1 VEWGILL
8 IVFVKTTV
16 RRRGDKAYTY
26 LSLVESVRVDGK
38 MTHNTLL
45 RLGEVG
51 ELRQS
56 GQLDRIIAVLASHA
70 EGSWVNGDELSAVG
84 APGLGAMAAVR
95 TYFTR
100 LGLESFFAS
109 VRDERRSKHLGD
121 TIYVMAANRMVRPW
135 SKRRTIYEWLGADVA
150 LPEGVTTP
158 SLDQC
163 YRGLDAI
170 ASAKVDLEPHLYAR
184 LTDLTNLDLRLCCY
198 DLTSTYFETD
208 KATTEAF
215 PSRRH
220 GYSRDKRPDRPQ
232 VVIGLLVT
240 GDGVPIAHHV
250 FSGKTSDV
258 TTLPAVMA
266 DYQARFG
273 TGRIALVADR
283 GLISEDNVAEVKG
296 AGFDH
301 VLATRL
307 HNSAEVKAAL
317 EQVRQP
323 GARWVPV
330 KEANSAACEV
340 IVDGDRYVVVASL
353 PRLARD
359 TRRREEL
366 LARTEDKLIAL
377 DERVRS
383 GRLADPA
390 KIGAAADRILRDSGV
405 ARCFT
410 TIIRAGSFS
419 WDYDQEALHYE
430 EDLLAG
436 RYVITTSLSPAQ
448 ASTADVVRFY
458 RALQRVER
466 RFRVL
471 KDFIDLRPVYHFTEN
486 RVRGHIAL
494 CVLAATI
501 EAVMA
506 KDLAGAGVMDPD
518 LPGQV
523 LSPRRALAELHRIRQ
538 VTLDAGERTVTVV
551 TRRNALQAEI
561 LAAFGVDATGWDR
574 AKIA

>member
-1 VEWGILL
+1 M
-8 IVFVKTTV
+8 FVKTTV

-38 MTHNTLL
+38 MTHATLL

-51 ELRQS
+51 ELRRS
-56 GQLDRIIAVLASHA
+56 GQIDRIIGALRTHA
-70 EGSWVNGDELSAVG
+70 EGSWVDGDELSAAG
-84 APGLGAMAAVR
+84 APGFGAMAAVHA
-95 TYFTR
+95 YFSR

-109 VRDERRSKHLGD
+109 LGD
-121 TIYVMAANRMVRPW
+121 KRGAEHLADVIYVMTANRLVRPW
-135 SKRRTIYEWLGADVA
+135 SKRRTVLEWLADVA
-150 LPEGVTTP
+150 LPGDVAAP

-163 YRGLDAI
+163 YRGVDAI
-170 ASAKVDLEPHLYAR
+170 ASAKEDLEPHLYGR

-208 KATTEAF
+208 EATNEKFA
-215 PSRRH
+215 SRRF

-240 GDGVPIAHHV
+240 GDGIPIAHHV
-250 FSGKTSDV
+250 FAGNTSDV
-258 TTLPAVMA
+258 TTLPMVMA
-266 DYQARFG
+266 DYQERFG
-273 TGRIALVADR
+273 VGRIALVADR
-283 GLISEDNVAEVKG
+283 GLISEDNVAQVAA

-301 VLATRL
+301 VLATKL
-307 HNSAEVKAAL
+307 HDSHEVAAAL
-317 EQVRQP
+317 EA
-323 GARWVPV
+323 ARRPDAHWVPV
-330 KEANSAACEV
+330 KDANSAACEV
-340 IVDGDRYVVVASL
+340 RVGDERYVVVTSL

-359 TRRREEL
+359 NARREQI

-377 DERVRS
+377 EERVRA
-383 GRLADPA
+383 GRLSDPA

-410 TIIRAGSFS
+410 TTTRTGSFS

-436 RYVITTSLSPAQ
+436 RYVLTTSLRPEQ
-448 ASTADVVRFY
+448 ASSENVVRYY

-471 KDFIDLRPVYHFTEN
+471 KDFIGLRPVYHWTER

-501 EAVMA
+501 EAVMT
-506 KDLAGAGVMDPD
+506 KDLATARVMDPD
-518 LPGQV
+518 LPDQV
-523 LSPRRALAELHRIRQ
+523 LSARRALAELNRIRR
-538 VTLDAGERTVTVV
+538 VELDTGGHRVSVV
-551 TRRNALQAEI
+551 TRRNALQSQI
-561 LAAFGVDATGWDR
+561 LGAFGVDTSDWGR
-574 AKIA
+574 AAIA